1 LENAKK
7 NLVFHFGV
15 GLHASFP
22 QNPIVNA
29 YFYLFCSTATQL
41 YTRRLG
47 KGSARQFKSCANGRP
62 MPTSKTEVDLPHF
75 TYAVKTA
82 TMKLAGFSSWQ
93 DASQTS
99 KTMYVIIK
107 LDK

>member
-1 LENAKK
+1 MTALLSANDYLAHR
-7 NLVFHFGV
+7 LTLSLHFTEK
-15 GLHASFP
+15 FK
-22 QNPIVNA
+22 A

-41 YTRRLG
+41 YTKPLG

>member
-1 LENAKK
+1 M
-7 NLVFHFGV
+7 
-15 GLHASFP
+15 
-22 QNPIVNA
+22 
-29 YFYLFCSTATQL
+29 ATQL
-41 YTRRLG
+41 YTRQLG